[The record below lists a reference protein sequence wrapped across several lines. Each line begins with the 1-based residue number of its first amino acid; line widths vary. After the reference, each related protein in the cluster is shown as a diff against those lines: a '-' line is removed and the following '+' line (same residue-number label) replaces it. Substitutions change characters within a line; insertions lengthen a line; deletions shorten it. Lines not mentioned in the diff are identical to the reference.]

1 MFEFISPNK
10 ILHKAGFV
18 LFIDKNNEII
28 LDTDYIDEFNSWA
41 LSKRKY
47 NIKEELSGILNKLLE
62 ETGAFIQNNQGLN
75 HLH

>member
-10 ILHKAGFV
+10 ILHKADFI

-28 LDTDYIDEFNSWA
+28 LDTDYMDEFNSWA

-47 NIKEELSGILNKLLE
+47 DIADELSGILNKLFE
-62 ETGAFIQNNQGLN
+62 DAKHFIQNNQGLN

>member
-28 LDTDYIDEFNSWA
+28 LDTDCMDEFNSWV

-47 NIKEELSGILNKLLE
+47 DIQEELSGILNELLE
-62 ETGAFIQNNQGLN
+62 SASNFIQNNQGLN

>member
-1 MFEFISPNK
+1 MFEFISTNK

-28 LDTDYIDEFNSWA
+28 LDPDSMDEFSNWA

-47 NIKEELSGILNKLLE
+47 DIAEELSGLLNELLE
-62 ETGAFIQNNQGLN
+62 EAKIFIHKNQCLRN
-75 HLH
+75 LH

>member
-18 LFIDKNNEII
+18 LLIDKNNEII
-28 LDTDYIDEFNSWA
+28 LDPDSMDEFSNWA

-47 NIKEELSGILNKLLE
+47 DIAEELSGILNKLLE
-62 ETGAFIQNNQGLN
+62 DAKHFIQNNQGLN

>member
-28 LDTDYIDEFNSWA
+28 LDTDYVNEFSSWA
-41 LSKRKY
+41 FSKHKY
-47 NIKEELSGILNKLLE
+47 DIEEELSGILNELLE
-62 ETGAFIQNNQGLN
+62 EAKAFIQNNQGLN